1 MLDWLKTLLKTTGT
15 VLRRLI
21 LIFFSFFSQLHLL
34 YNSGAL
40 KKTKGTALQTKILSQ
55 LVQNILVEFSSFL
68 AISVQNN
75 LLLIQECHE
84 TPKLHA

>member
-1 MLDWLKTLLKTTGT
+1 LAKNFIENYGNCLTSAYFDFL
-15 VLRRLI
+15 
-21 LIFFSFFSQLHLL
+21 FFFSQLHLL

-55 LVQNILVEFSSFL
+55 LVQNISVEFSSFI